1 MFNNL
6 HKWVWSFDY
15 RKLAIGIWLHVVCR
29 CWKSTIKLKIC
40 HVFNVELKVGFN
52 HYLIACKT
60 IPRMQTRF
68 DSFYHWVTILI
79 IMSELCDIYYTW
91 WNKKVC
97 VKMIISNKISISNS
111 DELCDIYNTWW
122 NEKAFVEMIIWIR
135 F

>member
-1 MFNNL
+1 
-6 HKWVWSFDY
+6 
-15 RKLAIGIWLHVVCR
+15 
-29 CWKSTIKLKIC
+29 
-40 HVFNVELKVGFN
+40 
-52 HYLIACKT
+52 
-60 IPRMQTRF
+60 
-68 DSFYHWVTILI
+68 
-79 IMSELCDIYYTW
+79 MSELCDIYYTW